1 MIDREI
7 LWKRVKVV
15 EIKDVN
21 AYAHKKDHTDE
32 EAINGVD
39 KDAEGGAQP

>member
-1 MIDREI
+1 MTRNAHNYETHKGVFMIDREI

-21 AYAHKKDHTDE
+21 AYAHKKE
-32 EAINGVD
+32 EAR
-39 KDAEGGAQP
+39 